1 MQPGTVAGYPL
12 PFKRQVPVIA
22 DRVLS
27 TLDLNGLILVDSSA
41 GPVTITLPRAILI
54 RAGGFF
60 QILALTGAAFPVTVK
75 LQPGDDYNSGASA
88 DIILNDTAQSIIVL
102 ATQEDTRWL
111 IPFVQG
117 AQSANIRGNMAFTG
131 NLGGVATIIP
141 GAGTFVP
148 IGNGLGAGHP
158 SYVANP
164 NNSLFSVQGG
174 PDAENQVLR
183 YDGTEMLCICARA
196 SVSAQDPALG
206 AEGFAIQIIKN
217 GVPQFP
223 TSMEG
228 QTGGLVTTAG
238 NIYTE
243 TIIDISPGEVL
254 QLLIANLTSP
264 ANLIFSSGLLSSG
277 PA

>member
-1 MQPGTVAGYPL
+1 MQTGTLAGYPL
-12 PFKRQVPVIA
+12 PFKRQVLVTA

-41 GPVTITLPRAILI
+41 DPIEITLPPANTI

-60 QILALTGAAFPVTVK
+60 QILALTGNIEDVTVK
-75 LQPGDDYNSGASA
+75 IQPGDNYNTGGTA
-88 DIILNDTAQSIIVL
+88 DIILNARAQSLIVL
-102 ATQEDTRWL
+102 ATESATRWL
-111 IPFVQG
+111 IPFASG
-117 AQSANIRGNMAFTG
+117 AAAGNVRGNMAFTG

-141 GAGTFVP
+141 GAGVFVP
-148 IGNGLGAGHP
+148 IGNGLGAAQP

-164 NNSLFSVQGG
+164 NNALFSVQGG

-183 YDGTEMLCICARA
+183 YDGTEPTCICARA

-206 AEGFAIQIIKN
+206 AEGFAIQITKN

-228 QTGGLVTTAG
+228 QTGGLITTAG

-243 TIIDISPGEVL
+243 TVISIAPTEVL
-254 QLLIANLTSP
+254 QLLIANLTSA
-264 ANLIFSSGLLSSG
+264 ANLVFSSGLISAG
-277 PA
+277 PG